1 LAVPGAEF
9 ATWHKKESLHGEDP
23 SADPPLL
30 RSLVAEAR
38 QTQGYVG
45 FAWRSQEVAMK
56 TKMYE
61 TFERKLEEGRVGWV
75 LLWLLGVPIPVLLIL
90 FLLRGCT

>member
-1 LAVPGAEF
+1 
-9 ATWHKKESLHGEDP
+9 
-23 SADPPLL
+23 
-30 RSLVAEAR
+30 
-38 QTQGYVG
+38 
-45 FAWRSQEVAMK
+45 MK